1 MTKYTLVV
9 DGMMCGM
16 CESHVND
23 AVRKAFPV
31 KKVTSS
37 HSRKQTVVVA
47 EEPIDEARLRQVIDA
62 TGYTVQSVSC
72 EPYEKKGLFS
82 WGKWSETEGRSA
94 GRAPPLCF
102 AAASRARKPALQQAA
117 RPLRRTL
124 VGGHAVGT
132 KSSSPLRP
140 AGNRPPTG
148 TPPPPP
154 APGAPGTHG

>member
-31 KKVTSS
+31 KRVTSS

-82 WGKWSETEGRSA
+82 WGK
-94 GRAPPLCF
+94 
-102 AAASRARKPALQQAA
+102 
-117 RPLRRTL
+117 
-124 VGGHAVGT
+124 
-132 KSSSPLRP
+132 
-140 AGNRPPTG
+140 
-148 TPPPPP
+148 
-154 APGAPGTHG
+154 